1 MSVDPVERILREL
14 VRDYQALNPALVAEL
29 TAVPSALDFAR
40 FTSANRPLILRRAG
54 QTEQIPALERWTDE
68 YLVGRLAE
76 GALSISVTPEGN
88 ADAIV
93 DGVFAEPATVDMPL
107 EALLAKLREDEQTRA
122 GPVHYLQSQNGNL
135 GEEYAILQEDVGTDG
150 PAFAREVFGDPPE
163 VANIWIG
170 GSRSKTSLHKDPY
183 ENIYMVVR
191 GSKTFTLLAPTEAYC
206 LHEQLFPHAT
216 YSFSAET
223 SSFCLNRTSPPT
235 SLPWIPVDP
244 LAPDLE
250 RFPRYAFAR
259 PTKVTLNPGDML
271 YLPAL
276 WYHFVEQDVGWGPE
290 GEGKGVKAAI
300 AVNWWYEMRH
310 DGLLWS
316 TCSLIRRLVLALDGR
331 QEEDLLNSDDEE

>member
-1 MSVDPVERILREL
+1 MSVSPVEKSLRKL
-14 VRDYQALNPALVAEL
+14 VRDYQALNSATVTEL
-29 TAVPSALDFAR
+29 STIPSALDFAR
-40 FTSANRPLILRRAG
+40 FTSANRPLVVRRAG
-54 QTEQIPALERWTDE
+54 QMERIRALERWTDD
-68 YLVGRLAE
+68 YLVEQLAGRELA
-76 GALSISVTPEGN
+76 ISVTPKGN

-107 EALLAKLREDEQTRA
+107 ESLFARLHEGEETRE
-122 GPVHYLQSQNGNL
+122 GPVYYLQSQNGNL
-135 GEEYAILQEDVGTDG
+135 AEEYAVLQDDVGTDG

-191 GSKTFTLLAPTEAYC
+191 GSKTFTLLPPTEAYC
-206 LHEQLFPHAT
+206 LHEQVFPHAT
-216 YSFSAET
+216 YAFSPET
-223 SSFCLNRTSPPT
+223 SSFTLNRTSPST

-244 LAPDLE
+244 LAPDFE
-250 RFPRYAFAR
+250 RSPRYAYAR
-259 PTKVTLNPGDML
+259 PMKVILHPGDML

-290 GEGKGVKAAI
+290 GEEKGVQAAI

-310 DGLLWS
+310 DGHLWS

-331 QEEDLLNSDDEE
+331 EEEDLLNSDDEE